1 MRLRSSK
8 LRRWLQL
15 RRQLVGG
22 FPRVPTTSPLH
33 QEGVAAALPPTPQLS
48 PDSLPE
54 VTQWVGSSPLHHQPH
69 LVDLPGGFT
78 QGIKRRPVTYL
89 RTFTFICKRLTWS
102 LAKKTILYTRLRI
115 RAKRTKKCHIWCIFT
130 QFSNFF
136 KKIIL
141 NLQNFRVFE

>member
-1 MRLRSSK
+1 MRQRSSK

-15 RRQLVGG
+15 RRQLVAG

-33 QEGVAAALPPTPQLS
+33 QEGAAAALPSIPQLS

-78 QGIKRRPVTYL
+78 QGIKRRRDLLAFIYIHMQKDLKLGKQIYFRPNSRLASMYFKL
-89 RTFTFICKRLTWS
+89 RPHFGWPT
-102 LAKKTILYTRLRI
+102 AK
-115 RAKRTKKCHIWCIFT
+115 
-130 QFSNFF
+130 S
-136 KKIIL
+136 
-141 NLQNFRVFE
+141 